1 MAERHIL
8 LFSRPSCRAFVS
20 LPAAGTVE
28 SLLCCPA
35 AGTVG
40 LSAQLAYKS
49 SCPFRKH
56 RNSRPQ
62 ICVSGPFRAQ
72 KLVVAPEN
80 RNWSRGGSDID
91 PRPRQLCQKGAA
103 SLRQG
108 NKGGVSTAP
117 AALSK
122 RGGLA
127 PARQQ
132 RRRIHGS
139 GKATKEARPR
149 PQQLCQRGAST
160 IPAALTKGAVRRPFI
175 NTPPQSQI
183 PDSMHPPLT
192 LDNSGSW
199 QPC

>member
-62 ICVSGPFRAQ
+62 ICVSGPFHLR
-72 KLVVAPEN
+72 KLVVAPGN
-80 RNWSRGGSDID
+80 RNWSRGGRDID
-91 PRPRQLCQKGAA
+91 PRPRRFEQGGAVTISADLQKGACPIVFSPA
-103 SLRQG
+103 TGLRG
-108 NKGGVSTAP
+108 SCFLARGRDCREL
-117 AALSK
+117 ALLP
-122 RGGLA
+122 RGRAVGLSA
-127 PARQQ
+127 
-132 RRRIHGS
+132 
-139 GKATKEARPR
+139 
-149 PQQLCQRGAST
+149 QLAYKSSC
-160 IPAALTKGAVRRPFI
+160 LF
-175 NTPPQSQI
+175 
-183 PDSMHPPLT
+183 
-192 LDNSGSW
+192 
-199 QPC
+199 

>member
-56 RNSRPQ
+56 RNSRPP
-62 ICVSGPFRAQ
+62 ICVSGPFRLR

-80 RNWSRGGSDID
+80 RNWSRGGRDID
-91 PRPRQLCQKGAA
+91 PR
-103 SLRQG
+103 LRQG
-108 NKGGVSTAP
+108 NKGGASTAP

-132 RRRIHGS
+132 RRRIHGPS
-139 GKATKEARPR
+139 SFVKEDVHGHGGLSKGSSHGPGKTK
-149 PQQLCQRGAST
+149 RG
-160 IPAALTKGAVRRPFI
+160 ILRPFRD
-175 NTPPQSQI
+175 TPPQSQI
-183 PDSMHPPLT
+183 PDSTYPPLT
-192 LDNSGSW
+192 PDNSGSW
-199 QPC
+199 RIY